1 MPVSHTLPLLSL
13 VLLMTACASA
23 PDDDFDR
30 SRRGPPAEAHNG
42 GSAGV
47 VDDLQTQLAEV
58 EQRLSL
64 TPLQQPLWERYR
76 ETIGALMADQLR
88 LDPRPVTRI
97 DAVKQIGRKVD
108 VVRNRLV
115 AMEDIAEAAELL
127 YGTLDADQRRV
138 ADRLLPGT
146 VPALYSGLP
155 GRGAEDGSAR
165 DRRGERG
172 GPPPGG
178 RRERAQ

>member
-1 MPVSHTLPLLSL
+1 MPISRTLPLLSL

-23 PDDDFDR
+23 PDGDFDR
-30 SRRGPPAEAHNG
+30 SRRGPPAEARGG

-47 VDDLQTQLAEV
+47 VDELQTQLAEV
-58 EQRLSL
+58 EQSLSL
-64 TPLQQPLWERYR
+64 TPLQRPLWERYR

-88 LDPRPVTRI
+88 LDPRPVTRV

-127 YGTLDADQRRV
+127 YGTLDPNQRRV

>member
-1 MPVSHTLPLLSL
+1 MPVSRTLPLLSL

-23 PDDDFDR
+23 PDDFDR

>member
-1 MPVSHTLPLLSL
+1 MPVCRTLPLLGL
-13 VLLMTACASA
+13 VLLTTACASG

-30 SRRGPPAEAHNG
+30 SRSGPPAEARS

-58 EQRLSL
+58 EQSLSL

-127 YGTLDADQRRV
+127 YGTLDPDQRRV

-155 GRGAEDGSAR
+155 GRGAEDVPAR